1 MFGSFLDKL
10 DSWVGRSFIVGSYIP
25 FLIFGVTNVL
35 MAQFFYPD
43 QLQIVIKRVQIT
55 AFGPLDATFAFL
67 AICAILAFITGPL
80 VAGMTNLLRGKSLPI
95 QSKVKHW
102 LLSEQ
107 SKFSNALK
115 DKVDDTGRDSI
126 RINERAD
133 EFRKRVN
140 RARAA
145 GSTLGTADDQD
156 GLIGQAETTLD
167 QFWRDR
173 SAGEG
178 LVIADIDRAVT
189 QVERALKKNC
199 EAERLL
205 VRGELSTEGEKGNA
219 RRLRAAYLKTIELI
233 EYAKSHAEIE
243 YTRALNRKQIEFSR
257 SETFPTQF
265 GNRYAA
271 LMSYFDERFNIDLDF
286 LLPVLQTVVQD
297 DKSAADTLARG
308 QQQLEFAIRMY
319 LFVLIFTATW
329 LPLSSLRPGAWLAV
343 PIIGTL
349 GLVFARLAL
358 AIVHASFTSFSDAVR
373 AVCILKRF
381 NVLQALRAPLPK
393 DWEEEKALW
402 RSINYQLQWN
412 QEKKDAGEAASLS
425 YVHPGA
431 EK

>member
-1 MFGSFLDKL
+1 LFGSFLDKL
-10 DSWVGRSFIVGSYIP
+10 DNWVGRPFIVGSYIP
-25 FLIFGVTNVL
+25 FLIFGAANVL

-43 QLQIVIKRVQIT
+43 HLQILIKRVQIT

-80 VAGMTNLLRGKSLPI
+80 VAGMTNLLRGTFLPDR
-95 QSKVKHW
+95 SKLKQW
-102 LLSEQ
+102 LLSDQ

-115 DKVDDTGRDSI
+115 DKVDETGRDDL
-126 RINERAD
+126 RMDERAN

-145 GSTLGTADDQD
+145 GSTLGTADDEQN
-156 GLIGQAETTLD
+156 LIGQAETTVDGL
-167 QFWRDR
+167 WRRR
-173 SAGEG
+173 SAGES
-178 LVIADIDRAVT
+178 LAIADIDRAVT
-189 QVERALKKNC
+189 DVERALKKNC

-205 VRGELSTEGEKGNA
+205 VRGDLSSEDEKGNA
-219 RRLRAAYLKTIELI
+219 RRLRAANLKMIELI
-233 EYAKSHAEIE
+233 EYAKSLAEIE

-257 SETFPTQF
+257 SEIFPTQF

-271 LMSYFDERFNIDLDF
+271 LMSYFNERFNIDLDF

-297 DKSAADTLARG
+297 DKNAADTLARG
-308 QQQLEFAIRMY
+308 QQQFEFAIRMY
-319 LFVLIFTATW
+319 LFVLIFTAVW
-329 LPLSSLRPGAWLAV
+329 LPLASLRPGAWLAA

-349 GLVFARLAL
+349 GLIFARLAL

-381 NVLQALRAPLPK
+381 AVLQALRAPLPK
-393 DWEEEKALW
+393 DWEEEKSLW
-402 RSINYQLQWN
+402 RDINYQLQWN
-412 QEKKDAGEAASLS
+412 LDKRDDRPVRPLS